1 MLYVS
6 KRFID
11 KASKTFGL
19 GLVVRKPLIDILK
32 KMNIPLKEL
41 SREEAKEAL
50 DRVAES
56 TGVTISIGQ
65 VIKHLTLSL
74 LLPTSLVIASV
85 KKIFYRSGVETG
97 DSIIL
102 DFLIEI
108 PRAFRPSLYYDL
120 WLIVPKTEVGEA
132 NTKRVIKTIAEK
144 TGVPPLTDEEWEE
157 ARPIVEKLREQLRVR
172 GVEEN
177 LWKIL

>member
-1 MLYVS
+1 MS

-19 GLVVRKPLIDILK
+19 GLVVRKPLADILK

-56 TGVTISIGQ
+56 AGITISIGQ

-74 LLPTSLVIASV
+74 LLPTGLAIASA

-120 WLIVPKTEVGEA
+120 LLIVPKTEVGEA

-144 TGVPPLTDEEWEE
+144 TSVPPLTDEEWEE

-177 LWKIL
+177 LWKTL